1 MKKDIVSRIKDV
13 IEDLKKIQSE
23 DREMTK
29 AEKAKVKK
37 ILLSIAEQRIK
48 ELGWNK

>member
-1 MKKDIVSRIKDV
+1 MKNLVDRIKEV
-13 IEDLKKIQSE
+13 IAFIEKVQAE

-37 ILLSIAEQRIK
+37 VLLSIAEQRLK
-48 ELGWNK
+48 ELGWK

>member
-1 MKKDIVSRIKDV
+1 MKKDIVDRIKEV
-13 IEDLKKIQSE
+13 IKDLEKIKSE

-29 AEKAKVKK
+29 TEKAKVKK

-48 ELGWNK
+48 ELGWDK